1 MVLGVTV
8 TDAEM
13 RKISAIQQAIFK
25 KAEELL
31 VGKNA
36 VPIQRIKSLDIRL
49 AIPKAAYLEAK
60 KVAEGAVA
68 DVETIEWFQ
77 ANFSMEKYQC
87 HVRVTDEAIARNALA
102 NQLRLSIDS
111 AAKGLQIA
119 KDKEIFDT
127 LLAGA
132 GQSVAAAAAWNAT
145 GATPE
150 DDIAAAIQ
158 DITENTVITDAD
170 LKNMNLFVPA
180 GLMGYLKKRVEI
192 ANMQV
197 PLERALQEEFGINIF
212 YTRNLTSDALLIVKS
227 NETAIHFEYNGTDI
241 KTTEEVRVP
250 GVGTDYIIT
259 QYFKTIVIPDDESVT
274 TSSRICK
281 ITGVKA

>member
-8 TDAEM
+8 SDPEL
-13 RKISAIQQAIFK
+13 RKMSALQQAIFRR
-25 KAEELL
+25 AEELL

-36 VPIQRIKSLDIRL
+36 VPIQRIKNLDIRL
-49 AIPKAAYLEAK
+49 AIPKAAYIEAK
-60 KVAEGAVA
+60 KAAEGATV
-68 DVETIEWFQ
+68 DYETLEWFH

-87 HVRVTDEAIARNALA
+87 RIRVTDEAVARNTLA
-102 NQLRLSIDS
+102 NQLRLGIDA

-119 KDKEIFDT
+119 KDKEIFNS
-127 LLAGA
+127 LVSGA
-132 GQSVAAAAAWNAT
+132 GQSVAAAAAWNSDTAK
-145 GATPE
+145 PE
-150 DDIAAAIQ
+150 DDIAEAIQ
-158 DITENTVITDAD
+158 KITDNTVITDAD

-180 GLMGYLKKRVEI
+180 GLMGFLKKRVEI

-197 PLERALQEEFGINIF
+197 PMEQALREEFGIGIF
-212 YTRNLTSDALLIVKS
+212 YTRHLSDVALLVVKS
-227 NETAIHFEYNGTDI
+227 NETAIHFEYAGADV
-241 KTTEEVRVP
+241 KTTEQTRVP

-259 QYFKTIVIPDDESVT
+259 QYFKTVVIPDEEGKT